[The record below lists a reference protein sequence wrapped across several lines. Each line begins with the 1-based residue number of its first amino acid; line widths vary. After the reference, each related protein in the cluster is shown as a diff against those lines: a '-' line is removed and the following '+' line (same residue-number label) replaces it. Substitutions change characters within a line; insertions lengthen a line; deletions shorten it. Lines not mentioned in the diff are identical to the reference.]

1 MKPLSIVLISIA
13 LLSAA
18 IFSGPMLVLLILV
31 STLVYF
37 ALRGLYRAMDLN
49 KDGKVNFDD
58 LRYLLGAQEE
68 QPETPEGRARDA
80 RSFMD
85 RRLHDIWQTLEEDFV
100 LLSVSIQAREKQAS
114 RGWRRMFSDKHA
126 RDVSRIVEMLAREL
140 EDPIL
145 SDRQHDFQAATRLQT
160 QKRNQLAEIEASMSM
175 SFGGTAS
182 ASKLRTKE
190 STEAK
195 IRQIEARR
203 ETTVDLFAKRL
214 ESYGLKLSS
223 EQAEVL
229 LSRIDSSDVGQM
241 TVVFAIIARLT
252 AKLAAA
258 KAGSSENLD
267 VTRKY
272 YGIYL
277 GLLELQLFLQSQYI
291 DSVNDQYLP
300 GVDALT
306 DEAKQLLA
314 TTKAKLKAS
323 HKDHEIGYES
333 NIKAQEFT
341 INVSEVYASTLRN
354 DRAKVMEAKKLV
366 TKQHELAENTLSTV
380 RVSADLSSLIQQGE
394 QMYAQV
400 MDLQTPALV
409 PFENLQ
415 MQREFEALT
424 TRLRT

>member
-1 MKPLSIVLISIA
+1 MRVLFLVLIGIG

-18 IFSGPMLVLLILV
+18 IYAGPIIVLVFLV
-31 STLVYF
+31 ATLVYF
-37 ALRGLYRAMDLN
+37 ALRGLYRSMDRN
-49 KDGKVNFDD
+49 RDGRVNFDD
-58 LRYLLGAQEE
+58 LRHLLGARDEHSD
-68 QPETPEGRARDA
+68 TPEGRANDA

-85 RRLHDIWQTLEEDFV
+85 RRLHNIWQALEEDFV
-100 LLSVSIQAREKQAS
+100 LLSVSIQAREKQARS
-114 RGWRRMFSDKHA
+114 GWRRKFGDKHA
-126 RDVSRIVEMLAREL
+126 RDVTRIVEMLAREL
-140 EDPIL
+140 EDPVL
-145 SDRQHDFQAATRLQT
+145 SEHQDDFLTATRRLT
-160 QKRNQLAEIEASMSM
+160 KARNQLAEIEASISM
-175 SFGGTAS
+175 SFQGAPS

-190 STEAK
+190 STESK
-195 IRQIEARR
+195 IRLIEGRR
-203 ETTVDLFAKRL
+203 KSTVDLFARRL
-214 ESYGLKLSS
+214 ECYGLKLSS

-241 TVVFAIIARLT
+241 TAVFALIARLT

-258 KAGSSENLD
+258 KAESSENLD

-277 GLLELQLFLQSQYI
+277 GLLELQLFLQSKYI
-291 DSVNDQYLP
+291 DSVNDAYLP

-314 TTKAKLKAS
+314 TTEAKLKAS
-323 HKDHEIGYES
+323 HENHKVGYES

-354 DRAKVMEAKKLV
+354 DRAKVEEAKKLV
-366 TKQHELAENTLSTV
+366 AKQHELAENTLSTV

>member
-1 MKPLSIVLISIA
+1 
-13 LLSAA
+13 
-18 IFSGPMLVLLILV
+18 
-31 STLVYF
+31 
-37 ALRGLYRAMDLN
+37 
-49 KDGKVNFDD
+49 
-58 LRYLLGAQEE
+58 
-68 QPETPEGRARDA
+68 
-80 RSFMD
+80 
-85 RRLHDIWQTLEEDFV
+85 
-100 LLSVSIQAREKQAS
+100 
-114 RGWRRMFSDKHA
+114 
-126 RDVSRIVEMLAREL
+126 MLAREL

-145 SDRQHDFQAATRLQT
+145 SDRQHDFQAATRLLT

>member
-1 MKPLSIVLISIA
+1 MKPLFLVLISIA

-18 IFSGPMLVLLILV
+18 YFSGPILVLVILV

-37 ALRGLYRAMDLN
+37 ALRGLYRAMDVN

-58 LRYLLGAQEE
+58 LRHLLSAQDES
-68 QPETPEGRARDA
+68 PATPEDRAREA

-85 RRLHDIWQTLEEDFV
+85 RRLHSIWQALEEEFV

-114 RGWRRMFSDKHA
+114 RGWRRMFSDRSA
-126 RDVSRIVEMLAREL
+126 RDVTRIVEMLAREL

-145 SDRQHDFQAATRLQT
+145 AERQDDFLSATRLLT

-190 STEAK
+190 STESK

-203 ETTVDLFAKRL
+203 QTTVGLFATRL
-214 ESYGLKLSS
+214 ECYGLKLSS

-241 TVVFAIIARLT
+241 TAVFALIARLT

-277 GLLELQLFLQSQYI
+277 GLLELQLFLQAKYI
-291 DSVNDQYLP
+291 DSVNDNYLP

-306 DEAKQLLA
+306 DDAKQLLA
-314 TTKAKLKAS
+314 TTRAKLKAS
-323 HKDHEIGYES
+323 HKDHEVGYES
-333 NIKAQEFT
+333 NIKAQQFT

-354 DRAKVMEAKKLV
+354 DRAKVMEAKK
-366 TKQHELAENTLSTV
+366 EA
-380 RVSADLSSLIQQGE
+380 LIQLIGKAKAE
-394 QMYAQV
+394 KI
-400 MDLQTPALV
+400 LKG
-409 PFENLQ
+409 
-415 MQREFEALT
+415 
-424 TRLRT
+424 